1 MLKNRGR
8 PGLITRYDPAAL
20 NTVVAPV
27 NTVAPVASGTAR
39 VGETLTTTDGTWT
52 GSPTFTYQWRRG
64 GVNIASATNSTYVL
78 VTADVG
84 QAIDCNVTATNA
96 AGAVSQDSN
105 NITLSA
111 FLDAVVPNV
120 EFHLDATKTASY
132 PGTGQTWANGV
143 ASPASGAAQTD
154 YDWWLGNDENVAAA
168 DPTFTNSGLTAYFAL
183 DGGDFF
189 RNKVAT
195 LPAFIKNLHKTT
207 GGQAATYVYL
217 WRHADGST
225 KVMLANNTAAG
236 VRGVRMESTAGESL
250 QFQQRGDT
258 ANVAHTIGALTNG
271 ADNIVGLSVP
281 AGGGTVR
288 HWLNA
293 ATKTESTFTFNPG
306 TGDITGEILAIGCE
320 TDLGSLLPSGT
331 RIYAIAMISG
341 IIDDAEW
348 AKIVAYFEHATVGHN
363 RNYVP

>member
-1 MLKNRGR
+1 MRGLR
-8 PGLITRYDPAAL
+8 LGLGLTAGGPGI
-20 NTVVAPV
+20 VAPV

-39 VGETLTTTDGTWT
+39 VGETLSVTDGTWT
-52 GSPTFTYQWRRG
+52 GTATITYTYQWRRA

-84 QAIDCNVTATNA
+84 QAIDCVVTATNA
-96 AGAVSQDSN
+96 AGSASQDSN

-143 ASPASGAAQTD
+143 AAPASGAGQTD
-154 YDWWLGNDENVAAA
+154 YDWWLGNDVNVAAA
-168 DPTFTNSGLTAYFAL
+168 DPTFTGSAGDPGAYFEL

-207 GGQAATYVYL
+207 GGQAATYIYL
-217 WRHADGST
+217 WQHADGAL
-225 KVMLANNTAAG
+225 KIMLSNNTAPG
-236 VRGVRMESTAGESL
+236 VRGIRMESTSGESL

-320 TDLGSLLPSGT
+320 TDLGSPLPSGT

-363 RNYVP
+363 RNYVA